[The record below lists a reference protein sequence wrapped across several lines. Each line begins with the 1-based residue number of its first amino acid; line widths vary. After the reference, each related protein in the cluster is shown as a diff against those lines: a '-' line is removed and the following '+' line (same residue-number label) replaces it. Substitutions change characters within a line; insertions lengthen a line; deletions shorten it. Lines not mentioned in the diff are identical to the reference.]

1 MDKTTKE
8 LLEQL
13 KQSSTYEEFA
23 KENNP
28 SFSKMKI
35 NNALNSIV
43 SEKGLKKSEVIA
55 KSCIEI
61 HYAYQ
66 IFSGAKTPSR
76 DKVLMLCI
84 GMKLSYEEV
93 NRLLRITGYAELYVK
108 NERDNVL
115 IFGLMK
121 NIGVIEI
128 NSLLYELGLDLLV

>member
-13 KQSSTYEEFA
+13 KHSSTYEEFA

-28 SFSKMKI
+28 AFSKMKI
-35 NNALNSIV
+35 SSALNSII

-55 KSCIEI
+55 KSGIEV

-66 IFSGAKTPSR
+66 IFSGTKTPSR
-76 DKVLMLCI
+76 DKVFMLCI
-84 GMKLSYEEV
+84 GMKLNFEEV

-121 NIGVIEI
+121 KIGVIEI